1 MSSGAARWP
10 GLDGAGDTVA
20 GFRIVVL
27 EIIVAAV
34 VPLLRSAVI
43 WASGTLTGWGRV
55 VGNTR
60 GGAREA
66 LEVKVCA
73 EGGLPLGASPH
84 QGLVY
89 FSRVT

>member
-1 MSSGAARWP
+1 MSSGAARWL

-20 GFRIVVL
+20 GFRIVV
-27 EIIVAAV
+27 
-34 VPLLRSAVI
+34 PLLRSAII

-55 VGNTR
+55 IGNTG

-66 LEVKVCA
+66 LEVKVGA